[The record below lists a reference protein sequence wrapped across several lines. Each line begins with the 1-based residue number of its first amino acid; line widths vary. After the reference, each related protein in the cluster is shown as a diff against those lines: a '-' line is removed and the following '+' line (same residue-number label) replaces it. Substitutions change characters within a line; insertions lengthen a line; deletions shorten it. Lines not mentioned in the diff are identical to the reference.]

1 VRDRVVLSR
10 VVAVWYLLPCG
21 EINAYIPAVPPNILL
36 VRFSAMGDT
45 LLMTPLIRAL
55 RLRHPEARLTVV
67 TRETYA
73 PLFQHNPRIT
83 DVIGWRQGSPLAELG
98 RRLRAD
104 RFTHQLDLHGSLRS
118 YALRFRVGG
127 RWTSYPKHRAAR
139 ATLIRTKRN
148 LYRDRRPVAERYFD
162 AAREL
167 DVAPD
172 SGSLEL
178 FLPRGT
184 LQAAEQFLARHGI
197 GARRQLIAV
206 APGASRFTKR
216 WPRHHWVA
224 LVHRLVDSGNDVIV
238 LGGAAELELAREIA
252 AAGGAAAASAAGD
265 FDPAG
270 TAALIKCARALI
282 SGDTGAMH
290 LATAVGTPVAALFG
304 PTVEAFGFF
313 PYHAKAAVLQL
324 ELACRPC
331 SAQGSAACP
340 LKHHRCLQDL
350 QPEVVLDALRR
361 LPR

>member
-1 VRDRVVLSR
+1 M
-10 VVAVWYLLPCG
+10 
-21 EINAYIPAVPPNILL
+21 PPNILL

-55 RLRHPEARLTVV
+55 RLRHPEARLTVL
-67 TRETYA
+67 TREAYA

-83 DVIGWRQGSPLAELG
+83 EVIGWRQGSSLAALG
-98 RRLRAD
+98 RRLQAE
-104 RFTHQLDLHGSLRS
+104 RFSHQLDLHGSLRS
-118 YALRFRVGG
+118 YALRLRVGG
-127 RWTSYPKHRAAR
+127 RWTSYPKHRVAR
-139 ATLIRTKRN
+139 FLLIRTKRDR
-148 LYRDRRPVAERYFD
+148 YRDRRPVAERYFD

-172 SGSLEL
+172 PGSLEL
-178 FLPRGT
+178 FLPRAV
-184 LQAAEQFLARHGI
+184 LEAAERFLAERGI
-197 GARRQLIAV
+197 GTRRQLIAA

-216 WPRHHWVA
+216 WPLHHWIA
-224 LVHRLVDSGNDVIV
+224 LVRRLVDSGNDIV
-238 LGGAAELELAREIA
+238 VVGGAAEVEAARELA
-252 AAGGAAAASAAGD
+252 AAGGDSAVSAAGA
-265 FDPAG
+265 FDPTG
-270 TAALIKCARALI
+270 TAALLKRARALV

-313 PYHAKAAVLQL
+313 PYHAKATVLQRDL
-324 ELACRPC
+324 PCRPC

-350 QPEVVLDALRR
+350 QPEEVLEALRK

>member
-73 PLFQHNPRIT
+73 SLFQHNPRINE
-83 DVIGWRQGSPLAELG
+83 VIGWRQGSSLAELG
-98 RRLRAD
+98 RRLRGD

-118 YALRFRVGG
+118 YALRWRVGG

-139 ATLIRTKRN
+139 AALIRTKRN
-148 LYRDRRPVAERYFD
+148 LYPDQRPVAERYFD
-162 AAREL
+162 AARDL

-172 SGSLEL
+172 PGSLEL
-178 FLPRGT
+178 FLPRAT
-184 LQAAEQFLARHGI
+184 LQAAEQFLAHHGI

>member
-1 VRDRVVLSR
+1 
-10 VVAVWYLLPCG
+10 VWYLLPCG
-21 EINAYIPAVPPNILL
+21 ETNAYIPAVPPNILL

-83 DVIGWRQGSPLAELG
+83 EVIGWRQGSSLAELG
-98 RRLRAD
+98 RRLRAA
-104 RFTHQLDLHGSLRS
+104 RFSHRLDLHGSLRS
-118 YALRFRVGG
+118 YALRLRVGG

-139 ATLIRTKRN
+139 AALIRTKRN

-172 SGSLEL
+172 AGSLEL
-178 FLPRGT
+178 FLPRAT
-184 LQAAEQFLARHGI
+184 LEAAEQFLTHRGI
-197 GARRQLIAV
+197 GTRRQLIAV

-252 AAGGAAAASAAGD
+252 AAGGTAAASAAD
-265 FDPAG
+265 AFDPAG
-270 TAALIKCARALI
+270 TAALLKRARALI

-313 PYHAKAAVLQL
+313 PYHAKATVVQRD
-324 ELACRPC
+324 LACRPC

-340 LKHHRCLQDL
+340 LQHHRCLQDL
-350 QPEVVLDALRR
+350 QPEEVLEALRK